1 MLHSRV
7 AAPQGAGVPED
18 TEFEKFRQ
26 RLHHLQ
32 QELRDVKESS
42 AAAAGVVELDQTRV
56 GRLSRMDALQ
66 GQAMSQ
72 EQDRRR
78 ELELRRIAAALRRL
92 DAGEFGDCLT
102 CGQPIAVKRLELDPA
117 VSLCIDCASK
127 AENS

>member
-26 RLHHLQ
+26 RLHQLQ